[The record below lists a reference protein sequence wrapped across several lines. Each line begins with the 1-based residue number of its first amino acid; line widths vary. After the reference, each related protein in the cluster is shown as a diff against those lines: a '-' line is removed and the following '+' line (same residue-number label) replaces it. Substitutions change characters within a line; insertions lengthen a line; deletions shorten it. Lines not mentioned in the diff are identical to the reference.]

1 MLATISARVC
11 ALARL
16 LSPLVAMVFAP
27 AASAQWLC
35 DGRGAVA
42 RPASVEDGPALGC
55 AFAPDAPGFRIL
67 APAFHDI
74 TPREGWRLVA
84 ARARPRLIAR
94 YRCTGLWL
102 LPVVLREV
110 AIYGQVLD
118 VTATPCEPTTPTHRP
133 G

>member
-1 MLATISARVC
+1 MLATF
-11 ALARL
+11 LARAVALTL
-16 LSPLVAMVFAP
+16 LGLVFAASLST

-35 DGRGAVA
+35 DGRGRVA
-42 RPASVEDGPALGC
+42 RPASIEDGPALGC
-55 AFAPDAPGFRIL
+55 AFAPDAPAFRIL

-74 TPREGWRLVA
+74 TPRDGWRLVA

-102 LPVVLREV
+102 VPVVLREV

-118 VTATPCEPTTPTHRP
+118 VTATPCDVIAP

>member
-1 MLATISARVC
+1 MVSSIPARTVALTRLA
-11 ALARL
+11 L
-16 LSPLVAMVFAP
+16 LFATSFSTS
-27 AASAQWLC
+27 ASAQWLC
-35 DGRGAVA
+35 DGRGSVA
-42 RPASVEDGPALGC
+42 RAASIEDGPALGC
-55 AFAPDAPGFRIL
+55 AFAPDAPAFRIL

-102 LPVVLREV
+102 LPVVLHEV

-118 VTATPCEPTTPTHRP
+118 VTATPCEAIAPARTP

>member
-1 MLATISARVC
+1 MLATFFVRAV
-11 ALARL
+11 ALTLPSL
-16 LSPLVAMVFAP
+16 LLAALLPTT
-27 AASAQWLC
+27 ASAQWLC
-35 DGRGAVA
+35 DGRGTVA
-42 RPASVEDGPALGC
+42 RASAIEDGPALGC
-55 AFAPDAPGFRIL
+55 AFAPDAPAFRIL

-102 LPVVLREV
+102 LPVVLHEV

-118 VTATPCEPTTPTHRP
+118 VTATPCEAIAPAHTP